1 LLSFSLPW
9 AVLGDSLLAQPLFQ
23 NLHLHLRIL
32 QRGAGIDLKT
42 NTATA
47 EALAKAVRCV
57 LNQPRYRSSA
67 AQLATEFAKLDARQE
82 VIRIFD
88 ELACA
93 VSHIHQE

>member
-1 LLSFSLPW
+1 MIGSGNTKGFSLALPTG
-9 AVLGDSLLAQPLFQ
+9 GDVNARVEWS
-23 NLHLHLRIL
+23 
-32 QRGAGIDLKT
+32 GAGIDLKT
-42 NTATA
+42 NTPTA